1 MPIRGGSLLR
11 RRWNSLSLSS
21 QPHRNRRA
29 VVSIASQEHDKKGGA
44 DAGNNSI
51 IHDAIIIGGGPTGLL
66 LSNLLSNYNIH
77 SHLLF
82 DKRPVEELVKHPQ
95 AHFINV
101 RSMEILK
108 SEMPH
113 VYDGILSDM
122 PNVREWECFNF
133 GGCVDMNM
141 STGGGKRLA
150 RVIHPVRHLL
160 RVGQRGDAILV
171 PDESDGNNNWEA
183 EDVDASNQHT
193 PYVSECR
200 PAHLAQNKFV
210 SLLLQEARRHDE
222 MAMHDLDSGRKS
234 RLRYGEEIIGI
245 SDHTSVSSQLSSS
258 SSLQDFNS
266 KHIQPSIITIHTS
279 QGQTYHTRYLLAA
292 DGVHSST
299 RKHYGIS
306 MMGDH
311 SIQNLINV
319 HFRTNTSLSKYLMRR
334 QNNQAMLHFVYN
346 SQLVGVFVC
355 HDGYK
360 GEWVLQIPFF
370 PPYQT
375 MADFDANY
383 VRELI
388 WAGLGVHPQHGR
400 NGTGQTRHPDDTFNV
415 DILSI
420 RPWTMTSLVASQY
433 LNDSKNMVLVGDAAH
448 AFPPAGGF
456 GMNTGLQ
463 DAHNIAWRLAVML
476 HRDKLARKISTE
488 EDDDNVS
495 IINEIRDPSTFM
507 SSSSSPSFDQTI
519 LSKYDEERKT
529 VATQNAALSV
539 RNYQRTLSLANACY
553 LNAQHPHLLIS
564 ILDSP
569 PMNLLPLEVRQGM
582 FKRLVRVA
590 MLSLKSL
597 TSVESSGALSIHA
610 NQIEHNVN
618 AILENKGS
626 LPLVFPRYE
635 LGFSYSSRDKYD
647 VVGDKEELTDTA
659 GYFPRL
665 KAGHRM
671 PHVLVDVMTSQSSDG
686 DVQVSLTTISS
697 YLRRVFRSP
706 SPIFTLLVFGPR
718 RTNTI
723 ILNKAVARVMQLW
736 NVPIISIDVY
746 PSKPI
751 PHDENSIQITGTA
764 SKLNDLLSV
773 VDANSALSR
782 LLHAEFAAF
791 VKAEES
797 TNKMTDSMEG
807 AHYVLMM
814 IRPDGHIANVAYL
827 RETYNSDIMLDQIQQ
842 ALDHGLHNA
851 LGIKV

>member
-29 VVSIASQEHDKKGGA
+29 VVSIASSEHLKKGGA
-44 DAGNNSI
+44 DAVAGNNSI

-108 SEMPH
+108 SEVPH
-113 VYDGILSDM
+113 VYNGILSDM
-122 PNVREWECFNF
+122 PNVRGWECFNF
-133 GGCVDMNM
+133 GGCVDMSN
-141 STGGGKRLA
+141 GGGKRLA
-150 RVIHPVRHLL
+150 TVIHPVRHLL

-183 EDVDASNQHT
+183 EEVDASNEHK

-222 MAMHDLDSGRKS
+222 MSMHDLDIGRKS
-234 RLRYGEEIIGI
+234 RLQYGEEIIGI
-245 SDHTSVSSQLSSS
+245 SDHTPVSSQLSSS
-258 SSLQDFNS
+258 SPSQDINRN
-266 KHIQPSIITIHTS
+266 HIQPSIITIQTS
-279 QGQTYHTRYLLAA
+279 LGQTYHTRYLLAA

-355 HDGYK
+355 HDGHK

-375 MADFDANY
+375 MDDFDTNY

-388 WAGLGVHPQHGR
+388 WAGLGVRPH
-400 NGTGQTRHPDDTFNV
+400 HPDDTFNV

-433 LNDSKNMVLVGDAAH
+433 LNDSKNMALVGDAAH

-463 DAHNIAWRLAVML
+463 DAHNIAWRLALML
-476 HRDKLARKISTE
+476 HRNRLAMKISTD
-488 EDDDNVS
+488 EDDDNVT
-495 IINEIRDPSTFM
+495 IINEISDPSTFI

-519 LSKYDEERKT
+519 LAKYDEERKT

-539 RNYQRTLSLANACY
+539 RNYQRSLSLAKACY

-610 NQIEHNVN
+610 EQIEHNVK

-635 LGFSYSSRDKYD
+635 LGFSYSSRDKYY
-647 VVGDKEELTDTA
+647 VGGDQEELTDTA

-665 KAGHRM
+665 KVGHRM

-697 YLRRVFRSP
+697 YLRRVFRLP
-706 SPIFTLLVFGPR
+706 SPIFPLLVFGPR
-718 RTNTI
+718 RTNSI
-723 ILNKAVARVMQLW
+723 ILNNAVARVMQLW
-736 NVPIISIDVY
+736 NVPIISLDVH
-746 PSKPI
+746 PCKPN
-751 PHDENSIQITGTA
+751 PGDENPNGNA
-764 SKLNDLLSV
+764 STLKDLLYV
-773 VDANSALSR
+773 VDVNSELSR
-782 LLHAEFAAF
+782 LIHAEFAAF
-791 VKAEES
+791 VEAEES
-797 TNKMTDSMEG
+797 TNIMTDNMEG
-807 AHYVLMM
+807 AHYVLML
-814 IRPDGHIANVAYL
+814 IRPDGHIANIAHL
-827 RETYNSDIMLDQIQQ
+827 RETDNSDNMLDQIQQ
-842 ALDHGLHNA
+842 ALEHGLHNA
-851 LGIKV
+851 